1 MKKQRLSLSLSFVLL
16 LVTSLVGGMSTRVN
30 AGSAPSPGVTPDS
43 SSSVGDVFSPA
54 ATQAPPATPASG
66 TGATVGAGG
75 QVSVPPAVQANVNS
89 AAVTVTSNPAPPS
102 SPAATVIVIILGGS
116 GSSGAAAQVQTVIV
130 NLGVSPASV
139 QALIGALQALF
150 GGSNS
155 ASTTPGVL
163 VASANGIALD
173 TKLAQ
178 NATPNVDINQL
189 NAAIN
194 AYNKI
199 IMESDDATLRK
210 LTENAEFMEVGR
222 VLRELRAA
230 LNAG

>member
-30 AGSAPSPGVTPDS
+30 AGAAPSPGVTPDS
-43 SSSVGDVFSPA
+43 SSSVGDIF
-54 ATQAPPATPASG
+54 APPAIQPPAPG

-89 AAVTVTSNPAPPS
+89 AAVSVTSNPAPPS

-116 GSSGAAAQVQTVIV
+116 GSSGAAVQVQTVIV

-139 QALIGALQALF
+139 QALVGALRTLF

-163 VASANGIALD
+163 VASANGIAVD